1 MPDPSFRNL
10 PISRTRFHTRL
21 SPMTYFP
28 PSQTSRRAPRT
39 WFAETTPAVLRCLD
53 GHRVRGKLQVISL
66 TGGLLWLSKPLGQ
79 GCQVKLMFLTRTG
92 SVLGV
97 AEMSNFTM
105 TTRSGCKRRFN
116 RRSTGPVAARGKWEI
131 SGRDI
136 SRLKSTETGDS
147 ELQVPIRVLPAEP
160 SASSR
165 L

>member
-97 AEMSNFTM
+97 AEMLSPVSWGLQPFKFLKLYDDDEIRLQEAIQSSLDRT
-105 TTRSGCKRRFN
+105 
-116 RRSTGPVAARGKWEI
+116 RRSQGQIGNQRTGHQQIEKHRNW
-131 SGRDI
+131 
-136 SRLKSTETGDS
+136 
-147 ELQVPIRVLPAEP
+147 
-160 SASSR
+160 
-165 L
+165 